1 MSLELELDYDNTGL
15 TVVVPWKLPE
25 DLDNGTSEAKDKI
38 EEIFNNK
45 VSKTSKINIS
55 SYGLKNSVIGSS

>member
-45 VSKTSKINIS
+45 VSKTSKIYIS
-55 SYGLKNSVIGSS
+55 SYGLKKSVIGSS